1 MEDNT
6 ELLEKYIEEGKL
18 PLKGELFSRKAKI
31 AEKLRL
37 HREESRRITVSRQR
51 KRGGERSAALYWGIV
66 AMFIVLLGIG
76 GYYFSEE
83 KLVTETTAMDYELP
97 DGSKVKLMGNS
108 SLSYNRVTWFWERK
122 LQLLGKALFKVT
134 PGKTFTV
141 QTEAGDVSV
150 LGTKFLVVQQ
160 GKKMLV
166 NCEEGS
172 VKVATPVE
180 QRTLTAGQSVRCDET
195 KIVPVER
202 KVPTP
207 EAEYPEVLGYED
219 DPLINVV
226 ADIEQIFK
234 LTVIG
239 HEKCEG
245 LTYSGTVLT
254 RDLNAT
260 LENVFGSSGIGYQLR
275 EKEIIL
281 E

>member
-37 HREESRRITVSRQR
+37 YREESRRITVSRQR
-51 KRGGERSAALYWGIV
+51 KRGGERSAALYWGIA

-141 QTEAGDVSV
+141 QTEAGDVGVAVGILVDVAAGRRLRQHFRSNV
-150 LGTKFLVVQQ
+150 LILVVAGHVIRGSAFFVEQVAIRVADFRQGDNSLAGRQGHRQLAGRVVIADDDVHLRTVRVGQGSSGGGVLRQQRVADTLLLVVQYNVCR
-160 GKKMLV
+160 LY
-166 NCEEGS
+166 S
-172 VKVATPVE
+172 V
-180 QRTLTAGQSVRCDET
+180 LFF
-195 KIVPVER
+195 
-202 KVPTP
+202 
-207 EAEYPEVLGYED
+207 GY
-219 DPLINVV
+219 
-226 ADIEQIFK
+226 
-234 LTVIG
+234 
-239 HEKCEG
+239 
-245 LTYSGTVLT
+245 TVL
-254 RDLNAT
+254 LLLA
-260 LENVFGSSGIGYQLR
+260 Q
-275 EKEIIL
+275 
-281 E
+281 

>member
-1 MEDNT
+1 M
-6 ELLEKYIEEGKL
+6 
-18 PLKGELFSRKAKI
+18 
-31 AEKLRL
+31 

-172 VKVATPVE
+172 VKVATPVG

>member
-37 HREESRRITVSRQR
+37 YREESRRITVSRQR
-51 KRGGERSAALYWGIV
+51 KRGGERSAALYWGIA
-66 AMFIVLLGIG
+66 AMFIV
-76 GYYFSEE
+76 
-83 KLVTETTAMDYELP
+83 
-97 DGSKVKLMGNS
+97 KVKLMGNS

-172 VKVATPVE
+172 VKVATPVG

>member
-37 HREESRRITVSRQR
+37 YREESRRITVSRQR
-51 KRGGERSAALYWGIV
+51 KRGGERSAALYWGIA

-172 VKVATPVE
+172 VKVATPVG

-245 LTYSGTVLT
+245 LTYSCLLYTSPSP
-254 RDLNAT
+254 RD
-260 LENVFGSSGIGYQLR
+260 
-275 EKEIIL
+275 
-281 E
+281 

>member
-37 HREESRRITVSRQR
+37 YREESRRITVSRQR
-51 KRGGERSAALYWGIV
+51 KRGGERSAALYWGIA

-172 VKVATPVE
+172 VKVATPVG

-202 KVPTP
+202 KVPNTGSRIP
-207 EAEYPEVLGYED
+207 
-219 DPLINVV
+219 
-226 ADIEQIFK
+226 
-234 LTVIG
+234 
-239 HEKCEG
+239 
-245 LTYSGTVLT
+245 
-254 RDLNAT
+254 
-260 LENVFGSSGIGYQLR
+260 GSSGL
-275 EKEIIL
+275 
-281 E
+281 

>member
-172 VKVATPVE
+172 VKVATPVG
-180 QRTLTAGQSVRCDET
+180 QRTFGACNRPSTKRNRRSSGRRAVCPDWLWPFSSGVARPDGRRRRVPACPMRRRPERTSVRRR
-195 KIVPVER
+195 PR
-202 KVPTP
+202 
-207 EAEYPEVLGYED
+207 
-219 DPLINVV
+219 
-226 ADIEQIFK
+226 
-234 LTVIG
+234 
-239 HEKCEG
+239 
-245 LTYSGTVLT
+245 
-254 RDLNAT
+254 
-260 LENVFGSSGIGYQLR
+260 
-275 EKEIIL
+275 
-281 E
+281 

>member
-37 HREESRRITVSRQR
+37 YREESRRITV
-51 KRGGERSAALYWGIV
+51 RSAALYWGIA

-172 VKVATPVE
+172 VKVATPVG

>member
-51 KRGGERSAALYWGIV
+51 KRG
-66 AMFIVLLGIG
+66 
-76 GYYFSEE
+76 
-83 KLVTETTAMDYELP
+83 
-97 DGSKVKLMGNS
+97 GSKVKLMGNS

-172 VKVATPVE
+172 VKVATPVG

>member
-1 MEDNT
+1 MDGFNRT
-6 ELLEKYIEEGKL
+6 NGKGF
-18 PLKGELFSRKAKI
+18 PKIRKCARVGRRNRNG
-31 AEKLRL
+31 LR
-37 HREESRRITVSRQR
+37 HSPPGRI
-51 KRGGERSAALYWGIV
+51 
-66 AMFIVLLGIG
+66 M
-76 GYYFSEE
+76 
-83 KLVTETTAMDYELP
+83 
-97 DGSKVKLMGNS
+97 LMG
-108 SLSYNRVTWFWERK
+108 LV
-122 LQLLGKALFKVT
+122 A
-134 PGKTFTV
+134 

-172 VKVATPVE
+172 VKVATPVG

>member
-18 PLKGELFSRKAKI
+18 PLKGELFSRKTKI

-51 KRGGERSAALYWGIV
+51 KRGGERSAALY
-66 AMFIVLLGIG
+66 IVLLGIG

-172 VKVATPVE
+172 VKVATPVG

>member
-37 HREESRRITVSRQR
+37 YREESRRITVSRQR
-51 KRGGERSAALYWGIV
+51 KRGGERSAALYWGIA

-172 VKVATPVE
+172 VKVATPVG

-260 LENVFGSSGIGYQLR
+260 LENVFGSSGIG
-275 EKEIIL
+275 
-281 E
+281 

>member
-1 MEDNT
+1 MMAKGMMSLVQAIFLSILFLYLVMAAQFESFIDP
-6 ELLEKYIEEGKL
+6 ISIMFAL
-18 PLKGELFSRKAKI
+18 PLAIIGAILGLF
-31 AEKLRL
+31 
-37 HREESRRITVSRQR
+37 VF
-51 KRGGERSAALYWGIV
+51 GSAIS
-66 AMFIVLLGIG
+66 MICMIG
-76 GYYFSEE
+76 
-83 KLVTETTAMDYELP
+83 LIM
-97 DGSKVKLMGNS
+97 LMG
-108 SLSYNRVTWFWERK
+108 LV
-122 LQLLGKALFKVT
+122 A
-134 PGKTFTV
+134 

-172 VKVATPVE
+172 VKVATPVG

-239 HEKCEG
+239 HEK
-245 LTYSGTVLT
+245 
-254 RDLNAT
+254 
-260 LENVFGSSGIGYQLR
+260 
-275 EKEIIL
+275 
-281 E
+281 

>member
-122 LQLLGKALFKVT
+122 LPLLGKALFKVT

-172 VKVATPVE
+172 VKVATPVG

-202 KVPTP
+202 KVPTA
-207 EAEYPEVLGYED
+207 EAEYPEVLG
-219 DPLINVV
+219 
-226 ADIEQIFK
+226 
-234 LTVIG
+234 
-239 HEKCEG
+239 
-245 LTYSGTVLT
+245 
-254 RDLNAT
+254 
-260 LENVFGSSGIGYQLR
+260 
-275 EKEIIL
+275 
-281 E
+281 